1 MTSTRESS
9 TAMVNTLSLAH
20 GVTARQVE
28 LPDYDRE
35 RIEDV
40 GFLNA
45 MTLVLLGN
53 YAQTGHFGGPLAYTP
68 YTVSSHL
75 IGPDLGGLRY
85 DYRRPKHPYSD
96 RFMLAGGHNAP
107 VTYALWMIMGEALAR
122 KHARTGDDRYSAD
135 PNTSMLSIDALGFRR
150 GRGALDTLLKD
161 NDLVDH
167 PLMAQAKIRG
177 IRSLAGH
184 SETTDLTNDV
194 NGGPSGIGIATS
206 AGKAA
211 FWDIV
216 GAPDSLKVIAI
227 EGEFAMTSGHSQ
239 EMKTAAVAQQV
250 GKRLRI
256 LLSYNNAG
264 IDDELVGSVIR
275 PVYDAYRIE
284 DQWAAYGWNVMTL
297 DNGNDYDQ
305 VVAAL
310 KTMEEWDHEDDR
322 PMIVV
327 GKTVK
332 GWWPGAVDG
341 QIPGYG
347 EQVVSYHSHPYNLA
361 MNADYFVALAGT
373 FERRFGVEF
382 EGIRD
387 GAVSDN
393 RERLIQFKRNMD
405 IAMSVLDKNGL
416 GDWIADRL
424 VEIGESVDDS
434 LPLRIDRTTNPFK
447 DSRLKVKN
455 LPVESQSLKV
465 VNPVSGEDKDLS
477 VKLFEEPGNVRGT
490 RRAISEIIKW
500 ANYVTNNRFIV
511 VAADLAESI
520 NVEHGAIWD
529 TFDPVANPTGGR
541 LKAAIQEAGNASTA
555 IGLVG
560 QSASLDPDEHVGVWA
575 LSGTYGAFT
584 PLMYLPSRVWSQQNQ
599 DSPFRTGVL
608 HILAGHSGP
617 ETAADARTHFGI
629 FSPQVWKLFPRGQT
643 ITLSFW
649 DYNDVAPRLLRGRRD
664 RRARQESRCDRPR
677 SGQTRLP
684 SRRPQHLRRQR
695 PHGSGQGVLRHPRL
709 QSRQAQARL
718 RRRAG
723 VVFHGQPRLRPASTR
738 RGRCERQGH
747 IRHQRRVVHE
757 AVGGVPELRSAVRGE
772 VRLDGS
778 DNRHSPDVAPPER
791 RPADRR
797 VLSDIRLGQPVAN
810 WRLRIRRDR
819 RGPPRRRVHLR
830 GHQALRRRPRVSA
843 IPTEGS
849 ARRSGTMK
857 CSW

>member
-1 MTSTRESS
+1 MVATSGSS
-9 TAMVNTLSLAH
+9 TAIVNTLSMSH
-20 GVTARQVE
+20 GLTRREVE
-28 LPDYDRE
+28 LPDYERE

-40 GFLNA
+40 GFLTA

-68 YTVSSHL
+68 YTVTSHL
-75 IGPDLGGLRY
+75 VGPDLGGLRY
-85 DYRRPKHPYSD
+85 DYRRPKHPYAD

-122 KHARTGDDRYSAD
+122 KHAATGDSRYFAD
-135 PNTSMLSIDALGFRR
+135 PETSMLSIDALGFRR
-150 GRGALDTLLKD
+150 GRGALDTILKD
-161 NDLVDH
+161 NGLVDH
-167 PLMAQAKIRG
+167 PLMAQAAIRG

-216 GAPDSLKVIAI
+216 GAPDSLKIMAI

-264 IDDELVGSVIR
+264 IDDELVGSVIK

-297 DNGNDYDQ
+297 DDGNDYDQ

-310 KTMEEWDHEDDR
+310 KTMEDWDHEDDR

-332 GWWPGAVDG
+332 GWWPAAQNGH
-341 QIPGYG
+341 IPGYG

-361 MNADYFVALAGT
+361 MNGDYFQGLAAT
-373 FERRFGVEF
+373 FEKRFGVEF

-387 GAVSDN
+387 GALSD
-393 RERLIQFKRNMD
+393 ERARIIQFKKNMD
-405 IAMSVLDKNGL
+405 VAMSVLERDGL

-424 VEIGESVDDS
+424 VELGDSVDNN
-434 LPLRIDRTTNPFK
+434 LPLRVGRATNPFK
-447 DSRLKVKN
+447 DTRLSVKN
-455 LPVESQSLKV
+455 LPVEAQNVKV
-465 VNPVSGEDKDLS
+465 TNPSSGEEKDLS
-477 VKLFEEPGNVRGT
+477 IKLFEEPGNVRGT

-500 ANYVTNNRFIV
+500 MNYVTNNRFIV

-529 TFDPVANPTGGR
+529 TFDPVANPSGGR

-560 QSASLDPDEHVGVWA
+560 QSVSMDPDEHVGVWA

-584 PLMYLPSRVWSQQNQ
+584 PLMYLPARVWSQQNQ

-629 FSPQVWKLFPRGQT
+629 FSPQVWKLFPRDQA

-649 DYNDVAPRLLRGRRD
+649 DYNDVAPGYFAAAEIAARDPKVGVIVLEIARPDFPVADRNSFADTDLKAAAKGLYLIRDFDPDKPRDGYVLVQGSSSTVNLVSVLSRLEEEGVNVRVIAAISEELF
-664 RRARQESRCDRPR
+664 
-677 SGQTRLP
+677 
-684 SRRPQHLRRQR
+684 RRQSAEYQDSVLPASAKYDLMIVTTGTR
-695 PHGSGQGVLRHPRL
+695 RMWPVQNVGPLTDEYSLTSDWDNQWLTGGSEADVIAEAHLDAESIYKGIKRFAAERDSRL
-709 QSRQAQARL
+709 SRQREAL
-718 RRRAG
+718 AG
-723 VVFHGQPRLRPASTR
+723 
-738 RGRCERQGH
+738 
-747 IRHQRRVVHE
+747 
-757 AVGGVPELRSAVRGE
+757 
-772 VRLDGS
+772 
-778 DNRHSPDVAPPER
+778 
-791 RPADRR
+791 
-797 VLSDIRLGQPVAN
+797 LG
-810 WRLRIRRDR
+810 
-819 RGPPRRRVHLR
+819 
-830 GHQALRRRPRVSA
+830 
-843 IPTEGS
+843 
-849 ARRSGTMK
+849 
-857 CSW
+857 

>member
-1 MTSTRESS
+1 MVATSGSS
-9 TAMVNTLSLAH
+9 TAIVNSLSLSQ
-20 GVTARQVE
+20 GRVSREVD
-28 LPDYDRE
+28 LPDYDKE

-40 GFLNA
+40 GFLTA

-68 YTVSSHL
+68 YTVASHL
-75 IGPDLGGLRY
+75 VGPDLGGLRY

-122 KHARTGDDRYSAD
+122 KRASTGDDRYAAD

-150 GRGALDTLLKD
+150 GREALDTLLQESG
-161 NDLVDH
+161 LVDH

-216 GAPDSLKVIAI
+216 GAPDSLKIIAI
-227 EGEFAMTSGHSQ
+227 EGEFALTSGHSQ

-250 GKRLRI
+250 GKRLRL

-284 DQWAAYGWNVMTL
+284 DQWASYGWNVMAL

-341 QIPGYG
+341 QIPGFG

-361 MNADYFVALAGT
+361 MNGDYFVALAGT
-373 FERRFGVEF
+373 FEERFGVEF
-382 EGIRD
+382 EGIRN
-387 GAVSDN
+387 GAVSDD
-393 RERLIQFKRNMD
+393 RERLLQFKRNMD
-405 IAMSVLDKNGL
+405 IALSVLDNDGL

-424 VEIGESVDDS
+424 ADIGDSVDDS
-434 LPLRIDRTTNPFK
+434 LPLRIDRAKDPFQ
-447 DSRLKVKN
+447 DSRLAVEN
-455 LPVESQSLKV
+455 LPSEPQNLEAT
-465 VNPVSGEDKDLS
+465 NPSSGEVKPLS
-477 VKLFEEPGNVRGT
+477 IKLFEEPGNVRGT

-500 ANYVTNNRFIV
+500 MNYVTDNRFIV

-529 TFDPVANPTGGR
+529 TFDPVANPSGGR

-560 QSASLDPDEHVGVWA
+560 QSVSLDPDKHVGVWA

-629 FSPQVWKLFPRGQT
+629 FAPQVWKLFPRGQA

-649 DYNDVAPRLLRGRRD
+649 DYNDVAPGYFAAAEIAAREAKVGVIVLEVARPDFPVADRSTFADSDLKAAAKGFYLIRDFDPDKPRDGCVLVQGSSSTVNLVSVLPRLEKAGVNVRVIAAISEDLFLRQSQEYQDSVLPASAKYDLMIVTTGTRRMWPVQNPGPLTD
-664 RRARQESRCDRPR
+664 EYSLTSDWDNQWLTGGTEADVIAEARLDAESIYAGIARFAAERDSRMARQREAL
-677 SGQTRLP
+677 SGL
-684 SRRPQHLRRQR
+684 
-695 PHGSGQGVLRHPRL
+695 
-709 QSRQAQARL
+709 A
-718 RRRAG
+718 
-723 VVFHGQPRLRPASTR
+723 
-738 RGRCERQGH
+738 
-747 IRHQRRVVHE
+747 
-757 AVGGVPELRSAVRGE
+757 
-772 VRLDGS
+772 
-778 DNRHSPDVAPPER
+778 
-791 RPADRR
+791 
-797 VLSDIRLGQPVAN
+797 
-810 WRLRIRRDR
+810 
-819 RGPPRRRVHLR
+819 
-830 GHQALRRRPRVSA
+830 
-843 IPTEGS
+843 
-849 ARRSGTMK
+849 
-857 CSW
+857 

>member
-1 MTSTRESS
+1 MVATNGSS
-9 TAMVNTLSLAH
+9 TAIVNTLSLSH
-20 GVTARQVE
+20 GVTAREVE
-28 LPDYDRE
+28 LPDFDKE
-35 RIEDV
+35 RLEDV
-40 GFLNA
+40 GFLTA

-68 YTVSSHL
+68 YTVTSHL
-75 IGPDLGGLRY
+75 VGPELGGLRY
-85 DYRRPKHPYSD
+85 DYRRPKHPYAD

-107 VTYALWMIMGEALAR
+107 VTYALWMIMGEALER
-122 KHARTGDDRYSAD
+122 KRAATGDDRYAAD
-135 PNTSMLSIDALGFRR
+135 PNASMLSIDALGFRR
-150 GRGALDTLLKD
+150 GRGALDTLLEETG
-161 NDLVDH
+161 LTDH

-216 GAPDSLKVIAI
+216 GAPDSLKIMAI

-284 DQWAAYGWNVMTL
+284 DQWAAYGWNVLTL

-305 VVAAL
+305 VVAAF

-341 QIPGYG
+341 QIPGFG

-361 MNADYFVALAGT
+361 MNGDYFVALAET
-373 FERRFGVEF
+373 FEKRFGVQF

-387 GAVSDN
+387 GAVSDD
-393 RERLIQFKRNMD
+393 RERLIQFKANID
-405 IAMSVLDKNGL
+405 VAMSVLDQNGL

-424 VEIGESVDDS
+424 VEIGDSVDDA
-434 LPLRIDRTTNPFK
+434 LPLRIDRDADPFL

-455 LPVESQSLKV
+455 LPVGAQDLTVTNQST
-465 VNPVSGEDKDLS
+465 GEEKQLGI
-477 VKLFEEPGNVRGT
+477 KLFEEPGNVRGT

-500 ANYVTNNRFIV
+500 MNYVTNNRFVV

-529 TFDPVANPTGGR
+529 TFDPVANPAGSR

-560 QSASLDPDEHVGVWA
+560 QSVSLDPDQHVGVWA

-629 FSPQVWKLFPRGQT
+629 FAPQVWKLFPRGQA

-649 DYNDVAPRLLRGRRD
+649 DYNDVAPGYFAAAEIAARESKVGVIVLEVARPDFPVADRSTFADTDLRAAAKGFYLIRDFDPDKPKHGYVVVQGSSSTVNLLSALPRLEAEGVNVRVIAAISEELFTRQSQEYQDSVLPAGGKYDMMVVTTGTRRMWPVQNAGPLTD
-664 RRARQESRCDRPR
+664 EYSLTSDWDNQWLTGGTEADVIAEAHLDAESIYAGIKRFADERESRIA
-677 SGQTRLP
+677 SQTTAL
-684 SRRPQHLRRQR
+684 
-695 PHGSGQGVLRHPRL
+695 
-709 QSRQAQARL
+709 AA
-718 RRRAG
+718 
-723 VVFHGQPRLRPASTR
+723 
-738 RGRCERQGH
+738 
-747 IRHQRRVVHE
+747 
-757 AVGGVPELRSAVRGE
+757 
-772 VRLDGS
+772 
-778 DNRHSPDVAPPER
+778 
-791 RPADRR
+791 
-797 VLSDIRLGQPVAN
+797 LG
-810 WRLRIRRDR
+810 
-819 RGPPRRRVHLR
+819 
-830 GHQALRRRPRVSA
+830 
-843 IPTEGS
+843 
-849 ARRSGTMK
+849 
-857 CSW
+857 

>member
-1 MTSTRESS
+1 MVATSGSS
-9 TAMVNTLSLAH
+9 TAIVNTLSLSH
-20 GVTARQVE
+20 GVTAREVE
-28 LPDYDRE
+28 LPDYDKDRL
-35 RIEDV
+35 EDV
-40 GFLNA
+40 GFLTA

-68 YTVSSHL
+68 YAVTSHL
-75 IGPDLGGLRY
+75 VGPDLGGLRY
-85 DYRRPKHPYSD
+85 DYRRPKHPYAD

-107 VTYALWMIMGEALAR
+107 VTYALWMILGEALAR
-122 KHARTGDDRYSAD
+122 KHALTGDDRYAAD

-150 GRGALDTLLKD
+150 GREALDTLLQN

-216 GAPDSLKVIAI
+216 GAPDSLKIMAI

-297 DNGNDYDQ
+297 DDGNDYDQ
-305 VVAAL
+305 VVAVF

-332 GWWPGAVDG
+332 GWWPAAVDG

-361 MNADYFVALAGT
+361 MNGDYFVGLAET
-373 FERRFGVEF
+373 FERRFGIEF

-387 GAVSDN
+387 GAVSDD
-393 RERLIQFKRNMD
+393 RDRLIQFKKNID
-405 IAMSVLDKNGL
+405 VAMSVLEKNGL

-424 VEIGESVDDS
+424 VELGESVDDS
-434 LPLRIDRTTNPFK
+434 LPLRIDRATDPFK
-447 DSRLKVKN
+447 DPRLAVKN
-455 LPVESQSLKV
+455 LPVEPQNLTV
-465 VNPVSGEDKDLS
+465 TNPSTGEEKGLS
-477 VKLFEEPGNVRGT
+477 IKLFEEPGNVRGT

-500 ANYVTNNRFIV
+500 ANYVTTNRFIV

-529 TFDPVANPTGGR
+529 TFDPVANPSGGR

-560 QSASLDPDEHVGVWA
+560 QSVSLDPDEHVGVWA

-629 FSPQVWKLFPRGQT
+629 FSPQVWKLFPRGQA

-649 DYNDVAPRLLRGRRD
+649 DYNDVAPSYFAAAEIAAREKEVGVIVLEVARPDFPVADRSTFADTDLRAAAKGFYLIRDFDPDKPRHGSVVVQGSSSTVNLVSVLPRLEEEGVNVRVIAAISDELFTRQSQEYQDSVLPVSAKYDMMIVTTGTRRMWPVQNVGPLTD
-664 RRARQESRCDRPR
+664 EYSLTSDWDNQWLTGGSESDVIAEAHLDADSIYAGIKRFANERESRM
-677 SGQTRLP
+677 S
-684 SRRPQHLRRQR
+684 RQR
-695 PHGSGQGVLRHPRL
+695 DAL
-709 QSRQAQARL
+709 
-718 RRRAG
+718 AG
-723 VVFHGQPRLRPASTR
+723 LV
-738 RGRCERQGH
+738 
-747 IRHQRRVVHE
+747 
-757 AVGGVPELRSAVRGE
+757 
-772 VRLDGS
+772 
-778 DNRHSPDVAPPER
+778 
-791 RPADRR
+791 
-797 VLSDIRLGQPVAN
+797 
-810 WRLRIRRDR
+810 
-819 RGPPRRRVHLR
+819 
-830 GHQALRRRPRVSA
+830 
-843 IPTEGS
+843 
-849 ARRSGTMK
+849 
-857 CSW
+857 